1 MTKSDF
7 IEQTTENMVAI
18 LEGKMEYNQLV
29 IDLRKEHG
37 EDTSGIYKA
46 QTEFKTVIT
55 ILKKWHGCLN

>member
-18 LEGKMEYNQLV
+18 LEDKMEYNQLV
-29 IDLRKEHG
+29 INLRKENG

-55 ILKKWHGCLN
+55 ILKTWHGCLN